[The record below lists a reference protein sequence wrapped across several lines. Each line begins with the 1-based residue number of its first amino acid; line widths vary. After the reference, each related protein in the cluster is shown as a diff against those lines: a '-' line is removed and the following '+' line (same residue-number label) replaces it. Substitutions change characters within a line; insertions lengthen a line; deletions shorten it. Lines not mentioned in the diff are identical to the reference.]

1 MRGLSPLRLFLDRST
16 NGDDFVK
23 GVKHLCPDTVSIG
36 ERYGVKAAEN
46 VGDEAWLAEAAAEGR
61 ICIGA
66 DKKILSSSRPTEIAA
81 VLRHRARYLVYANNN
96 LRTIDQLRLF
106 NSLLPDI
113 RELTGTPGPWAY
125 TMSQHGLILTSR
137 EELEQRLVRAAQRL
151 GIQPRPRNR

>member
-1 MRGLSPLRLFLDRST
+1 MMSLPPLRLFLDRST

-23 GVKHLCPDTVSIG
+23 GVKNLCPDTVSIG

-46 VGDEAWLAEAAAEGR
+46 VSDEAWLAEAAAEGR
-61 ICIGA
+61 ICVGA

-81 VLRHRARYLVYANNN
+81 VLKHRARYLVYANNN
-96 LRTIDQLRLF
+96 LRANDQLRLF

-125 TMSQHGLILTSR
+125 TMAQHGLVLTSR
-137 EELEQRLVRAAQRL
+137 EELEQRLLQAAQRL
-151 GIQPRPRNR
+151 GIQPRARHR